1 MRGVLLYVLGA
12 WLAAIACR
20 ESLYKLWAEGGMA
33 TFVLVHGA
41 WAGADCYGAV
51 AKRLRAAG
59 HTVFTPTLTGLGER
73 AHLASPAITLTTHV
87 RDVAGMLEYKDL
99 YEVVLCGH
107 SYGGMVIT
115 GAAAQCA
122 ERIRTLFYFD
132 AFLPRDG
139 ESLWDIV
146 DDSTRALYIKAQRD
160 SPGLIAPIFRPRP
173 GAQPLPVR
181 QLGPQ
186 PLLTF
191 LEPVKLTGREKAIKR
206 RTYVYAEGA
215 RPSVFTRFYEAVKDD
230 PDWRVRTLAGG
241 HMAMINE
248 PGAFTALLL
257 EELER

>member
-1 MRGVLLYVLGA
+1 
-12 WLAAIACR
+12 
-20 ESLYKLWAEGGMA
+20 MA

-41 WAGADCYGAV
+41 WAGADCYGPV
-51 AKRLRAAG
+51 AKRLREAG
-59 HTVFTPTLTGLGER
+59 YTVFTPTLTGLGER
-73 AHLASPAITLTTHV
+73 AHLASPAITLSTHV

-99 YEVVLCGH
+99 HDVVLAGH

-115 GAAAQCA
+115 GAAALCA

-132 AFLPRDG
+132 AFLPKDG

-146 DDSTRALYIKAQRD
+146 DESTRALYIKAQRE

-173 GAQPLPVR
+173 GARPLPVR

-191 LEPVKLTGREKAIKR
+191 LEPVRLSGHEKAIKN
-206 RTYVYAEGA
+206 RTYVYAEGP
-215 RPSVFTRFYEAVKDD
+215 RPSVFTRFYEAVKAD
-230 PDWRVRTLAGG
+230 PAWTVHTVTSG
-241 HMAMINE
+241 HMAMLDDPE
-248 PGAFTALLL
+248 TFTALLR